1 MKQQRRRRSIDPLVA
16 GFGLLALWIIIELLY
31 GSGWLR
37 MPAILEIWQR
47 QLRSQAQQRAE
58 PKLIN
63 LLEALPARNRRV
75 WFAPYTTFPE
85 TGIIE
90 SRNRRGIYDTF
101 LSFPSSGIRSN
112 YGAIN
117 LSAADSLFAQ
127 ASSQG
132 LMAEARLAQEL
143 GYHSFALDLGAIADP
158 LAADRLCRRTK
169 GCQLS
174 ADAYALFPLG
184 QAEAGWI
191 EPLKGLERNLPLIPQ
206 ISAAPRWGGLV
217 GHPSQ
222 WWQSTIA
229 SLAPGDGRL
238 RLRARP
244 LWSLVLYRYPLQGL
258 PPATRR
264 LLNPEGLRVRAVLD
278 PGLGGVNLCLRSE
291 AARTT
296 GQACHPVNLTAQDP
310 AVDISHWI
318 QPGGLTQIDVTIL
331 LDRDGLP
338 TTMNQIVPPTDRPT
352 EPSPFSLEIIP
363 PPASSHS

>member
-1 MKQQRRRRSIDPLVA
+1 MKRARRRESIDPLVA
-16 GFGLLALWIIIELLY
+16 GFGLLALWISIELLY

-37 MPAILEIWQR
+37 LPAILAMRQR
-47 QLRSQAQQRAE
+47 QLGSQAQQRAK

-63 LLEALPARNRRV
+63 LLEALPAQNRRV

-85 TGIIE
+85 TGIVE

-101 LSFPSSGIRSN
+101 LSFPSSGISSN

-132 LMAEARLAQEL
+132 LAAEARLAQQL
-143 GYHSFALDLGAIADP
+143 GYRSFALDLGAISNP

-191 EPLKGLERNLPLIPQ
+191 SQLKGLERNLPLQPQ

-217 GHPSQ
+217 GHPNQ

-244 LWSLVLYRYPLQGL
+244 LWNLVVYRYPIQGL
-258 PPATRR
+258 PPASRR
-264 LLNPEGLRVRAVLD
+264 LLNPRGLRVRAVLD
-278 PGLGGVNLCLRSE
+278 PGLQGVNLCLRS
-291 AARTT
+291 AAVKAPAESC
-296 GQACHPVNLTAQDP
+296 QLVNLTAQDP
-310 AVDISHWI
+310 AVDISRWI
-318 QPGGLTQIDVTIL
+318 QPGSLTQIEVMMLI
-331 LDRDGLP
+331 DRDGLP
-338 TTMNQIVPPTDRPT
+338 TTMNRIVAPTDRPT
-352 EPSPFSLEIIP
+352 EPSPFTIEIIP
-363 PPASSHS
+363 PPISRLS

>member
-1 MKQQRRRRSIDPLVA
+1 MKQARRRESFDPLVA

-31 GSGWLR
+31 GSGWQR
-37 MPAILEIWQR
+37 MPAILALRQR
-47 QLRSQAQQRAE
+47 QLRSQAQQSTE

-63 LLEALPARNRRV
+63 LLEALPGQNRRV

-90 SRNRRGIYDTF
+90 SRMRRGIYDTF

-132 LMAEARLAQEL
+132 LVAEARLAQDL
-143 GYHSFALDLGAIADP
+143 GYRNFALDLGAISNP
-158 LAADRLCRRTK
+158 SAADRLCRRTK

-174 ADAYALFPLG
+174 VDGYALFPLG

-191 EPLKGLERNLPLIPQ
+191 SQIKGLERNLPVLPQ

-217 GHPSQ
+217 GHPDQ
-222 WWQSTIA
+222 WWKSTAA

-238 RLRARP
+238 RLRAKP
-244 LWSLVLYRYPLQGL
+244 LWSLVVYRYPIQGL

-264 LLNPEGLRVRAVLD
+264 LLNPQGLRVRAVLD
-278 PGLGGVNLCLRSE
+278 PGLQGVNLCLRS
-291 AARTT
+291 AAVKAPAESC
-296 GQACHPVNLTAQDP
+296 QQVNLTAQDP
-310 AVDISHWI
+310 AVDITRWI
-318 QPGGLTQIDVTIL
+318 RPGSLTQIEVMML
-331 LDRDGLP
+331 LDGDGLP
-338 TTMNQIVPPTDRPT
+338 TTMDRIATPTDRPS

-363 PPASSHS
+363 PPTSTPN